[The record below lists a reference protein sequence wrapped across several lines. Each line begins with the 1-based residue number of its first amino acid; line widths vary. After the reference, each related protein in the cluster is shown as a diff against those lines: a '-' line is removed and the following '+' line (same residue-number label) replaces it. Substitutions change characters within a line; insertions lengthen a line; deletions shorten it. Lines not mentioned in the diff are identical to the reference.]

1 MKSAE
6 EKNAAAWEVLL
17 PGEGDVLARHEE
29 DNEQGAVH
37 MTAAGKKE
45 DTRPGEG
52 SQASQLAQHV
62 ADMSHRREDMKPV
75 LVLVAQADEL
85 RILPEQQEEH
95 RKMAE
100 GTAAVD
106 MLEGQSRVSSGEE
119 ADDGEKS
126 SETEGS
132 AADMLARRV
141 VGMAARHALWMDEAA
156 KVVAEEVHIL

>member
-1 MKSAE
+1 MKSAA
-6 EKNAAAWEVLL
+6 EKNVAAWEALL

-29 DNEQGAVH
+29 DNEPGAVH

-45 DTRPGEG
+45 DTQPEEG

-62 ADMSHRREDMKPV
+62 ADMSHRREDMKLV
-75 LVLVAQADEL
+75 LVLVAQVDEL
-85 RILPEQQEEH
+85 RMLLERQEER

-106 MLEGQSRVSSGEE
+106 MLVDQSRVCSEVE

-126 SETEGS
+126 SGTEDS
-132 AADMLARRV
+132 AADMLAQ
-141 VGMAARHALWMDEAA
+141 
-156 KVVAEEVHIL
+156 